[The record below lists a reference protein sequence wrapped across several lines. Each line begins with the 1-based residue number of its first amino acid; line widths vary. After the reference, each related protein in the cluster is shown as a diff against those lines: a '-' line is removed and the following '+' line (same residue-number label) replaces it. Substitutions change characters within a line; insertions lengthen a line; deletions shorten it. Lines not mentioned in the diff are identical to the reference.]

1 MRPADI
7 ADAIDDS
14 QGERL
19 TQELP
24 KNRTEGVN
32 TQDPPLKLPVYP
44 GFIFKEFLAAL
55 ACLLVLAW
63 LGLVINAPLDVP
75 ADPDF
80 TPNPAKAPWYFLG
93 FQEMLGYF
101 DPWLAGVVIPVIII
115 AGLILV
121 PLLDT
126 DPRNEGYYS
135 FRRRIWAALPFTVGL
150 FFLAVLT
157 AMAAWFRGSNW
168 DWYWPWQDWS
178 MARPA
183 RANFRSL
190 PNWLGWSSIGIYYI
204 MGMLLPFTLWRSRF
218 EKWGRVRCTVYF
230 FLVLTMGAV
239 VIKVLLRLL
248 LNVRYIVQT
257 PWFNI

>member
-1 MRPADI
+1 M
-7 ADAIDDS
+7 
-14 QGERL
+14 
-19 TQELP
+19 
-24 KNRTEGVN
+24 
-32 TQDPPLKLPVYP
+32 LPVYP
-44 GFIFKEFLAAL
+44 GLLFKELLAAL

-63 LGLVINAPLDVP
+63 LGFLIEAPLDVA

-93 FQEMLGYF
+93 IQEMLLYF
-101 DPWLAGVVIPVIII
+101 DPWLAGVVIPSLIIT
-115 AGLILV
+115 GLILI

-126 DPRNEGYYS
+126 DPQGAECYS
-135 FRRRIWAALPFTVGL
+135 FRRRIWAVLPFTAGL
-150 FFLAVLT
+150 LFLVVLT
-157 AMAAWFRGSNW
+157 VMAAWFRGSNW

-183 RANFRSL
+183 RPDFRSF
-190 PNWLGWSSIGIYYI
+190 PNWLGLSLISVYYL
-204 MGMLLPFTLWRSRF
+204 MGMLLPAILWHSRF
-218 EKWGRVRCTVYF
+218 EKWGRVRYSIYF

>member
-1 MRPADI
+1 L
-7 ADAIDDS
+7 S
-14 QGERL
+14 QGDKLSKDRA
-19 TQELP
+19 
-24 KNRTEGVN
+24 KNKAKAVN
-32 TQDPPLKLPVYP
+32 KQDPAAALPAYP
-44 GFIFKEFLAAL
+44 GFVFKEFLAAL

-63 LGLVINAPLDVP
+63 LGLIIDAPLDVP

-93 FQEMLGYF
+93 FQELLLYF
-101 DPWLAGVVIPVIII
+101 DPWLAGVVIPFLII
-115 AGLILV
+115 AGLVSV

-126 DPRNEGYYS
+126 DPSGEGHYS
-135 FRRRIWAALPFTVGL
+135 FRRRIWATLPFTAGL
-150 FFLAVLT
+150 LFLVLLT
-157 AMAAWFRGSNW
+157 VMAAWFRGSNW

-183 RANFRSL
+183 RPNFRSL
-190 PNWLGWSSIGIYYI
+190 PNWLGLFLIGFYYL
-204 MGMLLPFTLWRSRF
+204 MGLLLPYRFWRSRF
-218 EKWGRVRCTVYF
+218 EKWGRIRYSIYF

-239 VIKVLLRLL
+239 VIKVLIRIV

>member
-1 MRPADI
+1 M
-7 ADAIDDS
+7 
-14 QGERL
+14 
-19 TQELP
+19 
-24 KNRTEGVN
+24 
-32 TQDPPLKLPVYP
+32 LPVYP
-44 GFIFKEFLAAL
+44 GFLFKEFLAAL

-63 LGLVINAPLDVP
+63 LGLMIEAPLDVP

-93 FQEMLGYF
+93 LQEMLLYF
-101 DPWLAGVVIPVIII
+101 DPWLAGVVIPFLII
-115 AGLILV
+115 AGLILI

-126 DPRNEGYYS
+126 DPRGAGCYS
-135 FRRRIWAALPFTVGL
+135 FRRRIWATLPFTAGL
-150 FFLAVLT
+150 LFLVLLT
-157 AMAAWFRGSNW
+157 VMAAWFRGSNW
-168 DWYWPWQDWS
+168 DWYWPWQDWG

-183 RANFRSL
+183 RLNFRSL
-190 PNWLGWSSIGIYYI
+190 PNWLGLSLIGSYYL
-204 MGMLLPFTLWRSRF
+204 MGILLPFTFWRCRF
-218 EKWGRVRCTVYF
+218 EKWGRIRYSIYF

>member
-1 MRPADI
+1 M
-7 ADAIDDS
+7 S
-14 QGERL
+14 
-19 TQELP
+19 QELP
-24 KNRTEGVN
+24 KNGIEAEN
-32 TQDPPLKLPVYP
+32 PQDPDSRLPVYP
-44 GFIFKEFLAAL
+44 DFVFKEFLAAL

-63 LGLVINAPLDVP
+63 LGLIIQAPLDVP

-93 FQEMLGYF
+93 FQEMLVYF
-101 DPWLAGVVIPVIII
+101 DPWLAGVVIPALLVT
-115 AGLILV
+115 GLVLI
-121 PLLDT
+121 PLLDN

-135 FRRRIWAALPFTVGL
+135 FRHRIWATLPFTAGL
-150 FFLAVLT
+150 LFLAVLT

-183 RANFRSL
+183 RPNFHSL
-190 PNWLGWSSIGIYYI
+190 PNWLGWSSIGIYYLT
-204 MGMLLPFTLWRSRF
+204 GMLFPFAFWRSRF
-218 EKWGRVRCTVYF
+218 EKWGRIRSAVYF
-230 FLVLTMGAV
+230 FLVLSMAAV
-239 VIKVLLRLL
+239 IIKVLLRLL

>member
-1 MRPADI
+1 MSKDP
-7 ADAIDDS
+7 
-14 QGERL
+14 
-19 TQELP
+19 P
-24 KNRTEGVN
+24 KGT
-32 TQDPPLKLPVYP
+32 TTATDKQDPPDMLPVYP
-44 GFIFKEFLAAL
+44 GFVFKEFLAAL

-63 LGLVINAPLDVP
+63 LGLLIEAPLDVA

-93 FQEMLGYF
+93 FQEMLLYF
-101 DPWLAGVVIPVIII
+101 DPWLAGVVIPFLIIS
-115 AGLILV
+115 GLILI

-126 DPRNEGYYS
+126 DPRGAGCYS
-135 FRRRIWAALPFTVGL
+135 FRRRIWATLPFTAGL
-150 FFLAVLT
+150 LFLALFT
-157 AMAAWFRGSNW
+157 MMPAWFRGSNW

-183 RANFRSL
+183 RPDFRSL
-190 PNWLGWSSIGIYYI
+190 PNWLG
-204 MGMLLPFTLWRSRF
+204 LPFIGVYYLLGIVLPFAIWPSRF
-218 EKWGRVRCTVYF
+218 ERWGRVRYSIYF

-257 PWFNI
+257 PWFNF

>member
-1 MRPADI
+1 V
-7 ADAIDDS
+7 S
-14 QGERL
+14 KEH
-19 TQELP
+19 TN
-24 KNRTEGVN
+24 NRTAEANKKDSPVRY
-32 TQDPPLKLPVYP
+32 PVYP
-44 GFIFKEFLAAL
+44 GFVFNEFLAAL

-93 FQEMLGYF
+93 FQELLGYF
-101 DPWLAGVVIPVIII
+101 DPWLAGVGIPVLII
-115 AGLILV
+115 AGLILI

-126 DPRNEGYYS
+126 DPRGEGYYS
-135 FRRRIWAALPFTVGL
+135 FRRRIWAALPFTAGL
-150 FFLAVLT
+150 LFLAVLT

-183 RANFRSL
+183 RPNFRSL
-190 PNWLGWSSIGIYYI
+190 PNWLGGSLILVYYL
-204 MGMLLPFTLWRSRF
+204 MGLLIPYAFWRSRF
-218 EKWGRVRCTVYF
+218 EKWGLVRYAVYF
-230 FLVLTMGAV
+230 FLVLSMAAV